1 MALKKVP
8 NGQQMLVDMDKG
20 IRNELFEL
28 AVIVKSTNDSINH
41 QAPRAD
47 GKPNESDPEYNDDY
61 DGHYSMDVHD
71 KIYEYK
77 TVSEQD
83 MKYGKYPV
91 DKDWVVIKE
100 PSQGH
105 IGVVAREMIGAGNTP
120 GIGLNLNR
128 FENGFFLDSDETL
141 SLKNKLDKMEN
152 SKPGSAQTYLEDN
165 NIVKLKGRY
174 KFIID
179 ENTKRDKL
187 GLVQSAAHS
196 LYRTLIHNKE
206 LIEMQSV
213 RDIVLDKG
221 TDNID
226 DATQMKGLHNLITR
240 NKNGTKEERQNIPMF
255 LNITYD
261 YGSYDSLPTRIKDMY
276 KRPENLST
284 YNNFN
289 QKVTLVRKD
298 MSDQLVGHQNFQIFG
313 GDNRKMARTE
323 QIFKGLVV
331 HSKMLMVV
339 TAPLK
344 LAVDVASNIG
354 ILSAMDV
361 SVFDMPKNFKKS
373 FKEYKSFS
381 GLRGQ
386 LVQAEIAALSGDKKA
401 VKLRDQLQAK
411 IEKHSFYKAFQSGFV
426 QSYSTDLM
434 VKEFDT
440 ISGLQK
446 DIENVVEYMTTAK
459 DGKKNEVHRAM
470 KWWMNA
476 GADYGFTIDA
486 LLRTASE
493 KTKLDGT
500 SMGDTMIEMADRL
513 KATRDGEEMSKY
525 VSNIIGAPSSEI
537 VSVGGSI
544 MVISDALSKKVLAD
558 ALQKQIDPRTKKR
571 YTEDDA
577 YMKANQTFIDFR
589 VNMPSEVKALSDYG
603 ILMFPSFWM
612 KTQRVIAGLIMYHP
626 IPAVGGYLAEYA
638 IGVQQ
643 ASILDANVVSKLY
656 DENVFHAPGEAL
668 QLNHISPFAAMFG

>member
-1 MALKKVP
+1 
-8 NGQQMLVDMDKG
+8 
-20 IRNELFEL
+20 
-28 AVIVKSTNDSINH
+28 
-41 QAPRAD
+41 
-47 GKPNESDPEYNDDY
+47 
-61 DGHYSMDVHD
+61 
-71 KIYEYK
+71 
-77 TVSEQD
+77 
-83 MKYGKYPV
+83 
-91 DKDWVVIKE
+91 
-100 PSQGH
+100 
-105 IGVVAREMIGAGNTP
+105 
-120 GIGLNLNR
+120 
-128 FENGFFLDSDETL
+128 
-141 SLKNKLDKMEN
+141 
-152 SKPGSAQTYLEDN
+152 
-165 NIVKLKGRY
+165 
-174 KFIID
+174 
-179 ENTKRDKL
+179 
-187 GLVQSAAHS
+187 
-196 LYRTLIHNKE
+196 
-206 LIEMQSV
+206 
-213 RDIVLDKG
+213 
-221 TDNID
+221 
-226 DATQMKGLHNLITR
+226 
-240 NKNGTKEERQNIPMF
+240 
-255 LNITYD
+255 
-261 YGSYDSLPTRIKDMY
+261 
-276 KRPENLST
+276 
-284 YNNFN
+284 
-289 QKVTLVRKD
+289 
-298 MSDQLVGHQNFQIFG
+298 
-313 GDNRKMARTE
+313 
-323 QIFKGLVV
+323 
-331 HSKMLMVV
+331 LMVV

-446 DIENVVEYMTTAK
+446 DIENVVDYMTTAK

-668 QLNHISPFAAMFG
+668 QLNHISPFAALFG